1 MSTKTMQLP
10 DAASA
15 IARRGERQR
24 HRRGEEPEYFVYY
37 EWMGWR
43 DVPTDVTHVIID
55 SSVRRIG
62 NSAFGNCRQLTIVK
76 LNKELEEI
84 GEYAFYFCESLQEI
98 LIHNAVRVI
107 KAMAFAHCSGLTI
120 VTLGDGL
127 EKIELEAFLKCTSLV
142 RIIIPSAVKVMDC
155 TSLSN
160 CSRLTSVKF
169 CHHIEEFVSR
179 EAMRDWWN
187 QGVHKSSLS
196 TYCFLVRCSIPKRF
210 AGLAEI
216 SSWQANINGML
227 RSIPTVFVHPDDT
240 EDDIFYDVDQNA
252 LFNSID
258 SKLTEY
264 TNLLDAATTLF
275 PEQIGLDDGTVLNIL
290 SFL

>member
-1 MSTKTMQLP
+1 MQLP

-24 HRRGEEPEYFVYY
+24 HRRGEEPKYFVYY

-43 DVPTDVTHVIID
+43 DIPEDVVHVKIH

-62 NSAFGNCRQLTIVK
+62 NSAFWWRRQLRIVI
-76 LNKELEEI
+76 LNEELEEI
-84 GEYAFYFCESLQEI
+84 GAAAFSCCESLQEI

-107 KAMAFAHCSGLTI
+107 EAMAFAHCSGLTI

-127 EKIELEAFLKCTSLV
+127 EKIELEAFLLCTSLE

-155 TSLSN
+155 TSFSY

-169 CHHIEEFVSR
+169 CDHIEEFVSR

-210 AGLAEI
+210 AGLAKI

-227 RSIPTVFVHPDDT
+227 RSISTVFVHPDDT

-252 LFNSID
+252 HFNSID
-258 SKLTEY
+258 TKLTEY